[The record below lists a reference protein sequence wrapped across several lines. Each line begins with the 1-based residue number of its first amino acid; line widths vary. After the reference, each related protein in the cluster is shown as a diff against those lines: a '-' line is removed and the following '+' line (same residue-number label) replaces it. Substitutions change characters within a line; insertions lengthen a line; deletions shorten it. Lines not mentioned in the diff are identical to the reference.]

1 MQHAFVRNPAA
12 LVTAIEKGISLSK
25 EDLTLAIEHLYLH
38 PERLGPAGTF
48 GERILAQPEFRVE
61 HITPLVFA
69 LGASPVEPTRLHGL
83 FLRTLDHPL
92 IREAQL
98 IALTT
103 ALCSAN
109 LAVRQKIVLFA
120 RIASHPQRTALVLMG
135 RFFTYELSFERN
147 WIGLGLIEAI
157 HFLPNHHLLASD
169 IIREITATP
178 TSSVQCQRSLTHTLE
193 VLPVPAQEK
202 RSHLSRML
210 HWPNLC
216 QHVHRRILHLLNESS
231 ELGSHLSERS

>member
-1 MQHAFVRNPAA
+1 MQHAFIRNPAA

-48 GERILAQPEFRVE
+48 GERILTQPEFRAE
-61 HITPLVFA
+61 QITPLVFA
-69 LGASPVEPTRLHGL
+69 LGASPVESTRLHDL

-92 IREAQL
+92 IREPQL

-103 ALCSAN
+103 ALCGAR
-109 LAVRQKIVLFA
+109 LEVRQKIALFA
-120 RIASHPQRTALVLMG
+120 RIAIHSQRTALVLMG
-135 RFFTYELSFERN
+135 RFFTYELSLERN

-157 HFLPNHHLLASD
+157 HFLPSKHHLASD

-178 TSSVQCQRSLTHTLE
+178 TSNVQCQRSLTHTLE
-193 VLPVPAQEK
+193 ILPVPMEEK
-202 RSHLSRML
+202 RFHLTRVL

-216 QHVHRRILHLLNESS
+216 QHVHRKILHLLNE
-231 ELGSHLSERS
+231 